1 MNNQKKAKYLTLLVA
16 IFAFVSFGT
25 IVFAGYTQ
33 QLDIQGKATVKKA
46 SWSIKFENL
55 QDAILAG
62 TAEEVQKPTINTSDT
77 KISEYNVSLTT
88 PGDSVTYKFEVVN
101 DGTFDAKISSVTIP
115 TPVCTGSG
123 ESKVTDETNICSN
136 LSYTLTYDD
145 ENNTP
150 VLLNDTLNAGET
162 KNMKLTLTY
171 SADLASELLP
181 KNDVD
186 ISNLSIAIIYSQS
199 NNSTSTSVGENQ

>member
-1 MNNQKKAKYLTLLVA
+1 M
-16 IFAFVSFGT
+16 
-25 IVFAGYTQ
+25 
-33 QLDIQGKATVKKA
+33 
-46 SWSIKFENL
+46 
-55 QDAILAG
+55 
-62 TAEEVQKPTINTSDT
+62 
-77 KISEYNVSLTT
+77 SLTT

>member
-46 SWSIKFENL
+46 SWLIKFANL
-55 QDAILAG
+55 QDVITTG
-62 TAEEVQKPTINTSDT
+62 TAVEDQKPTINTNDT
-77 KISEYNVSLTT
+77 KISEYKVSLNT
-88 PGDSVTYKFEVVN
+88 PGDSVTYKFDVVN
-101 DGTFDAKISSVTIP
+101 EGTFDAKISSITIP

-123 ESKVTDETNICSN
+123 ESKITDETNICSN

-145 ENNTP
+145 EDNTP
-150 VLLNDTLNAGET
+150 VALNDALESEET
-162 KNMKLTLTY
+162 KHIKLTLTY
-171 SADLASELLP
+171 SADLSSELLP

-199 NNSTSTSVGENQ
+199 NDSTSASTGE